1 MYSKMISRVFLII
14 ILLSF
19 IFSGCASYTLQ
30 ERDRDPSKLGDAGSK
45 TELEIKGP
53 KADITHSF

>member
-1 MYSKMISRVFLII
+1 MINRVFLLIA
-14 ILLSF
+14 LLSLLF
-19 IFSGCASYTLQ
+19 AGCASYTLQ
-30 ERDRDPSKLGDAGSK
+30 ERDRDPAKPGDAGSK

>member
-1 MYSKMISRVFLII
+1 MINRVFLLIA
-14 ILLSF
+14 LLSF
-19 IFSGCASYTLQ
+19 LFSGCASYTLQ